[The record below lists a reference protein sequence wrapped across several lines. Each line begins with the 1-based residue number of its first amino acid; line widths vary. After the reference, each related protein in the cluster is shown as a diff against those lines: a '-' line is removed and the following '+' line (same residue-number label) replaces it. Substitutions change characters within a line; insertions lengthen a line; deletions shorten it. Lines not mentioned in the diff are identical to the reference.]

1 MGKGTMKETKVY
13 VMFHIGR
20 GGRFNAPGHLTFRGE
35 GNFHALLT
43 LESGHST
50 IISEDEDGVPLA
62 DEDWILVDGGGN
74 IVLKGREE
82 IEAETGRLEWD
93 GDYNTDYVKAVDDL
107 NEEEQDIIFHAY
119 CEGKYMSDELK
130 DAICDYLGYSRA
142 HEIKRYPTSLEVF
155 TQKGCI
161 TIDIDGRVGEST
173 REDWREELT
182 YEGFD
187 ELSIK
192 KIIDK
197 LELCDT
203 NDKAFFYEDN

>member
-1 MGKGTMKETKVY
+1 MSENKIFVS
-13 VMFHIGR
+13 FHIGR
-20 GGRFNAPGHLTFRGE
+20 GGSFNAPGHLTFRGE
-35 GNFHALLT
+35 GNFQNLLT

-119 CEGKYMSDELK
+119 CEGKYMSDDLK
-130 DAICDYLGYSRA
+130 DAICTLKGYKRA
-142 HEIKRYPTSLEVF
+142 SGVERHQSLYVF
-155 TQKGCI
+155 TQEGCI
-161 TIDIDGRVGEST
+161 TIDLDGLVGELH
-173 REDWREELT
+173 RDDWREDLEGR
-182 YEGFD
+182 GFD
-187 ELSIK
+187 KLSIE
-192 KIIDK
+192 KIINK
-197 LELCDT
+197 LEVCG
-203 NDKAFFYEDN
+203 NNVMAFFYEDN